1 MSYYRYQYKQQRYI
15 PAGMKCPPP
24 VFPQQCH
31 PPGVVKCVQCPGCA
45 PTAAKV
51 CSVRRTLQ
59 SPRCSSG
66 CVETHVV
73 EGHSCSSSSSSCCCS
88 PRSLNP
94 CTVTFPQPQGTGR
107 EQLCLSQCGQV
118 GVKRC
123 PQVCA
128 PTPQVCVPAPQV
140 CVPAPQVCV
149 PAPQVCV
156 PAPLCQ
162 HSSYPYSYQWS
173 NSYQYNCGQ
182 Q

>member
-1 MSYYRYQYKQQRYI
+1 MSYYRYQYKQQCSF

-31 PPGVVKCVQCPGCA
+31 PPGLVKCVQCPGCA

-51 CSVRRTLQ
+51 CSV
-59 SPRCSSG
+59 
-66 CVETHVV
+66 CVPAPKVCV
-73 EGHSCSSSSSSCCCS
+73 PS
-88 PRSLNP
+88 
-94 CTVTFPQPQGTGR
+94 
-107 EQLCLSQCGQV
+107 
-118 GVKRC
+118 

-128 PTPQVCVPAPQV
+128 
-140 CVPAPQVCV
+140 
-149 PAPQVCV
+149 

>member
-45 PTAAKV
+45 PTAATV
-51 CSVRRTLQ
+51 CSVRKTLQ

-73 EGHSCSSSSSSCCCS
+73 EGHSS
-88 PRSLNP
+88 P
-94 CTVTFPQPQGTGR
+94 
-107 EQLCLSQCGQV
+107 
-118 GVKRC
+118 K
-123 PQVCA
+123 
-128 PTPQVCVPAPQV
+128 
-140 CVPAPQVCV
+140 VCV

>member
-15 PAGMKCPPP
+15 PPGMKCPPP

-51 CSVRRTLQ
+51 CSVRKTLQ

-73 EGHSCSSSSSSCCCS
+73 EGHSCSSSSCCCS

-123 PQVCA
+123 PHVCA
-128 PTPQVCVPAPQV
+128 PTPQVCT
-140 CVPAPQVCV
+140 
-149 PAPQVCV
+149 